1 MRTGEI
7 PIDCVQFR
15 AVSCMRA
22 EQEERRCQLNTLEK
36 ESRGREGVR
45 LVKPPRVTS
54 GRYLSTWKDVS
65 TLPAH
70 PKEGEHAADWE
81 SALGTR
87 GWQWPKSVT
96 LVSLRALRPSSGEG
110 SDSRCRAPSPERQVQ
125 RDWLLY
131 NGAGGP

>member
-7 PIDCVQFR
+7 PTDCLQFKT
-15 AVSCMRA
+15 VSCYEGTARGAAMPTQHSMKRKA
-22 EQEERRCQLNTLEK
+22 GEK
-36 ESRGREGVR
+36 EKPGREGVR

-81 SALGTR
+81 SAFGIK

-96 LVSLRALRPSSGEG
+96 LVSSREG
-110 SDSRCRAPSPERQVQ
+110 SDSRCRAPSPESQAP
-125 RDWLLY
+125 RDCL
-131 NGAGGP
+131 

>member
-36 ESRGREGVR
+36 EKWGREGVR

-70 PKEGEHAADWE
+70 PKEGEHAANWE
-81 SALGTR
+81 AAFGIK

-96 LVSLRALRPSSGEG
+96 LVFSREG
-110 SDSRCRAPSPERQVQ
+110 SDSRCRAPSQESQAP
-125 RDWLLY
+125 RDCLLY
-131 NGAGGP
+131 NGAEGPPTWRWQ

>member
-1 MRTGEI
+1 
-7 PIDCVQFR
+7 
-15 AVSCMRA
+15 MRA
-22 EQEERRCQLNTLEK
+22 RQEEWRCQLNTLGR

-81 SALGTR
+81 SALGIK

-96 LVSLRALRPSSGEG
+96 LVSLRALRLNFEEG
-110 SDSRCRAPSPERQVQ
+110 SDSRRRAPSPEKPVP
-125 RDWLLY
+125 RDCLLC